1 MDLIKLTKTELLEKC
16 EKLGIKN
23 CKSKNKIQL
32 IDLLTKEKHLKPR
45 AMATKIHVCKCKQ
58 CKYIKNKRKNRHYKK
73 AIKRLMN
80 KRRRRG
86 EERIF
91 NYYWA

>member
-1 MDLIKLTKTELLEKC
+1 
-16 EKLGIKN
+16 
-23 CKSKNKIQL
+23 
-32 IDLLTKEKHLKPR
+32 
-45 AMATKIHVCKCKQ
+45 MATKIHVCKCKQ